1 MSAPAEGQ
9 GAADPAEG
17 APGPTAGDGGAE
29 PAARAEAPAS
39 AVDPGAGGA
48 SSVAPAPGAGGDPA
62 PPTPTP
68 HAGTPGPAHDPAA
81 PTGAQ
86 APGESGDGAA
96 AGRIGLVVLVGA
108 LAVALSG
115 FLAGMAQ
122 VGEVR
127 STGAEAPG
135 AIAPGDARH
144 ASRPGAATQGREDV
158 APAPRYRDIA
168 PRAWGPNAG
177 FRTRLPDERPGT
189 PSPTARA
196 SGARS
201 SEGREGEDR
210 ALALLAR
217 AQRRA
222 YDGAPPV
229 IPHPVDPVSVLACNT
244 CHEHGLAVGDV
255 IAPRMPHA
263 PYASC
268 TQCHAPGAASE
279 LAATTPGGA
288 PARWSPAPEPA
299 PLGQRNAFR
308 GLEGAPRE
316 RVWPGAPP
324 VIPHATWMRDD
335 CLSCHGP
342 LGHAPLRTSH
352 PERASCTQCHAP
364 RASSP

>member
-1 MSAPAEGQ
+1 MSAPAEGPGEEAPPA
-9 GAADPAEG
+9 GAASPTGGEG
-17 APGPTAGDGGAE
+17 DA
-29 PAARAEAPAS
+29 APAP
-39 AVDPGAGGA
+39 AHEGPPPGTDPGAQGGA
-48 SSVAPAPGAGGDPA
+48 SPAPVVVGDPA
-62 PPTPTP
+62 PPAPARQAAP
-68 HAGTPGPAHDPAA
+68 SGQAHDPAGA
-81 PTGAQ
+81 PP
-86 APGESGDGAA
+86 APSEAGDGAA
-96 AGRIGLVVLVGA
+96 AGRIGQVVLVGA

-127 STGAEAPG
+127 STGADAPG

-144 ASRPGAATQGREDV
+144 APRPGAPTRGREDV

-168 PRAWGPNAG
+168 PRAWGPNAT
-177 FRTRLPDERPGT
+177 FRTRLPAERPGT
-189 PSPTARA
+189 PGPS
-196 SGARS
+196 ARS
-201 SEGREGEDR
+201 GEGRAGAGREGEDR

-279 LAATTPGGA
+279 LAAAAPGGA

-299 PLGQRNAFR
+299 PLGQRNGFR

-352 PERASCTQCHAP
+352 PERVSCTQCHAP